1 MTDIRRDGDPRSRET
16 SLRRLSLA
24 LALLVVVGTV
34 CSLLLALYTASYAVW
49 LTAHPMHSDVAWGR
63 KFIICVMA
71 AATLTIL
78 AGAAF
83 ATHRMDRANAR
94 RWLIGLLVVANVA
107 TVVVC
112 SLILC
117 HRL

>member
-1 MTDIRRDGDPRSRET
+1 MLGNA
-16 SLRRLSLA
+16 LRGQPLA
-24 LALLVVVGTV
+24 VGLLGAATI
-34 CSLLLALYTASYAVW
+34 CSLLLAIYTASYAVW
-49 LTAHPMHSDVAWGR
+49 LTAHPMHSDTAWGR
-63 KFIICVMA
+63 KFIICVVA
-71 AATLTIL
+71 AATLAIL

-83 ATHRMDRANAR
+83 ATHRMHRANAR